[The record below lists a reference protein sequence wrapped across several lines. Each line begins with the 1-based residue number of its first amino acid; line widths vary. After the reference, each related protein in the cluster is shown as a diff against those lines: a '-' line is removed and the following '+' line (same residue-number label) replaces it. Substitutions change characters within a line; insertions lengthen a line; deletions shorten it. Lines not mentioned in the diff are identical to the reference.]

1 MSWIVA
7 SVIGLVGAIGITGL
21 ILGMR
26 DPLTRPYK
34 PRINGMFMIGRA
46 WRSPAPSTTRDNG
59 HNRQS

>member
-7 SVIGLVGAIGITGL
+7 GVIAFVAAIGITGL
-21 ILGMR
+21 YLGMR

-34 PRINGMFMIGRA
+34 PTINGMFWIGRA
-46 WRSPAPSTTRDNG
+46 WRSPAPSTPRNNS

>member
-7 SVIGLVGAIGITGL
+7 GVIAFVAAAGIIGLY
-21 ILGMR
+21 LGMR

-34 PRINGMFMIGRA
+34 PRINGMFRIGRS
-46 WRSPAPSTTRDNG
+46 WRSPAPSKARDND